1 MVEKLRL
8 WRKILHAAIGIP
20 GRLILF
26 RARTP
31 LKRTSNTG
39 IALLPWLSVA
49 ENDPRAIAV
58 ESPEH
63 S

>member
-8 WRKILHAAIGIP
+8 WRKILHAAVGIP
-20 GRLILF
+20 GRLILPGQNAPQQHRDCASPVGF
-26 RARTP
+26 
-31 LKRTSNTG
+31 
-39 IALLPWLSVA
+39 SVA

-58 ESPEH
+58 GSLEH